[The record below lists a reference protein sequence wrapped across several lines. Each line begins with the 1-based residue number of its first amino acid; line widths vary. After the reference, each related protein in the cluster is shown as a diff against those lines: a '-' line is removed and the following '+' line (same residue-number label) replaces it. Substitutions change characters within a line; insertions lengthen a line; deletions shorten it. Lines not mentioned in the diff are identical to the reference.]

1 MTEGKQ
7 ENQLGST
14 SVDTGN
20 IFKIELDQCNSAF
33 GISADTLRLLAA
45 SYNVTPEAL
54 ITRAVTMWAQAVIP
68 DLDLDSPS
76 LSPAQIELL
85 HQRQQTAD
93 ANTTQ
98 PQQTL
103 ADAFKKLL
111 EGTGENHENADPRP
125 RDGRHP

>member
-7 ENQLGST
+7 ENQLGSA
-14 SVDTGN
+14 SVDTDTFN
-20 IFKIELDQCNSAF
+20 ITLDEHNSAY
-33 GISADTLRLLAA
+33 GISAETLRLLAA

-76 LSPAQIELL
+76 LTPAQIELL
-85 HQRQQTAD
+85 AQRQHSAD
-93 ANTTQ
+93 AYANQ

-111 EGTGENHENADPRP
+111 EGKGDQHENAESSP

>member
-7 ENQLGST
+7 ENKLGST
-14 SVDTGN
+14 SVDN
-20 IFKIELDQCNSAF
+20 SFRIELDEHNSAF
-33 GISADTLRLLAA
+33 GISAETLRLLAA

-54 ITRAVTMWAQAVIP
+54 ITRAVTMWAKAVIP

-76 LSPAQIELL
+76 LTPAQIELL
-85 HQRQQTAD
+85 AQRQHAAD
-93 ANTTQ
+93 AHANQ

-111 EGTGENHENADPRP
+111 EGTGENHENAESRTP
-125 RDGRHP
+125 RDGGHS

>member
-7 ENQLGST
+7 ENQLAPT
-14 SVDTGN
+14 SVDSN
-20 IFKIELDQCNSAF
+20 AFKIELDEHNSVF
-33 GISADTLRLLAA
+33 GISAETLRLLAA
-45 SYNVTPEAL
+45 SYNVTPEVL

-76 LSPAQIELL
+76 LTPEQIELL
-85 HQRQQTAD
+85 NQRQQTAD
-93 ANTTQ
+93 ANTNQ

-111 EGTGENHENADPRP
+111 EGIGDQHENAESSP
-125 RDGRHP
+125 RDGGHS

>member
-1 MTEGKQ
+1 MTEGKK
-7 ENQLGST
+7 ENQQGST
-14 SVDTGN
+14 SVGADTS
-20 IFKIELDQCNSAF
+20 FKIELDQYNSAF

-54 ITRAVTMWAQAVIP
+54 ITRAVTMWARAVIP

-76 LSPAQIELL
+76 LTTAQIELL
-85 HQRQQTAD
+85 NQRQQTAD
-93 ANTTQ
+93 AYAMQ

-111 EGTGENHENADPRP
+111 EGTGENHENAESSP
-125 RDGRHP
+125 RDGGHS

>member
-7 ENQLGST
+7 ENRLVST
-14 SVDTGN
+14 SVDSNSFT
-20 IFKIELDQCNSAF
+20 IALDEHNSAF
-33 GISADTLRLLAA
+33 GISAETLRQLAA

-76 LSPAQIELL
+76 LTPAQIELL
-85 HQRQQTAD
+85 AQRQQTAD
-93 ANTTQ
+93 AHTNQ

-111 EGTGENHENADPRP
+111 EGKGEQHGNAESSP
-125 RDGRHP
+125 RDGGHS

>member
-14 SVDTGN
+14 SVDANT
-20 IFKIELDQCNSAF
+20 FKIELDEHNSAF
-33 GISADTLRLLAA
+33 GISAETLRLLAA

-76 LSPAQIELL
+76 LTPAQIKLL
-85 HQRQQTAD
+85 AQRQHIAD
-93 ANTTQ
+93 AHANQ

-111 EGTGENHENADPRP
+111 EGTGDQHENAESSP
-125 RDGRHP
+125 RDGGHS

>member
-1 MTEGKQ
+1 MTEAKQ

-14 SVDTGN
+14 SVDNSNT
-20 IFKIELDQCNSAF
+20 FKIELDPHNSAF

-76 LSPAQIELL
+76 LTPEQIELL
-85 HQRQQTAD
+85 HQRQQAAD
-93 ANTTQ
+93 ATTTQ

-103 ADAFKKLL
+103 ANAFKKLL
-111 EGTGENHENADPRP
+111 EGTGDQHENDESSP
-125 RDGRHP
+125 RDGGHS

>member
-7 ENQLGST
+7 QNQLGST
-14 SVDTGN
+14 SVDANT
-20 IFKIELDQCNSAF
+20 FKIELDEHNSAF
-33 GISADTLRLLAA
+33 GISAETLRLLAA

-54 ITRAVTMWAQAVIP
+54 IIRAMTMWAQAVIP

-76 LSPAQIELL
+76 LTPEQINLL
-85 HQRQQTAD
+85 VQRQHTAD
-93 ANTTQ
+93 AHANQ

-111 EGTGENHENADPRP
+111 EGKGNQHENAESNP
-125 RDGRHP
+125 RDGGHS

>member
-7 ENQLGST
+7 ENELGST
-14 SVDTGN
+14 SVDAN
-20 IFKIELDQCNSAF
+20 IFKIELDEHNSAF
-33 GISADTLRLLAA
+33 GISAETLRLLAA

-54 ITRAVTMWAQAVIP
+54 ITRAVTMWAKAVIP

-76 LSPAQIELL
+76 LTPAQIELL
-85 HQRQQTAD
+85 AQRQHSAD
-93 ANTTQ
+93 AHATQ

-111 EGTGENHENADPRP
+111 EGKGNQHENAESSP
-125 RDGRHP
+125 RDGGHS

>member
-1 MTEGKQ
+1 MTESKQ

-14 SVDTGN
+14 SVGTGTT
-20 IFKIELDQCNSAF
+20 FKIELDQYNSAF
-33 GISADTLRLLAA
+33 GISAETLRLLAA

-76 LSPAQIELL
+76 LTTAQIELL
-85 HQRQQTAD
+85 NQRRQSAD
-93 ANTTQ
+93 AHTNQ

-103 ADAFKKLL
+103 ADVFKKLL
-111 EGTGENHENADPRP
+111 EGTGENHENAKSDP
-125 RDGRHP
+125 RDGGHS

>member
-7 ENQLGST
+7 ENQLGSA
-14 SVDTGN
+14 SVDADTS
-20 IFKIELDQCNSAF
+20 FKIELDQYNSAF

-68 DLDLDSPS
+68 DLDLDSPA
-76 LSPAQIELL
+76 LTPAQIELL

-93 ANTTQ
+93 ATTNQ

-111 EGTGENHENADPRP
+111 EGKGENHENESDP
-125 RDGRHP
+125 RDGGHS

>member
-1 MTEGKQ
+1 MTESTH
-7 ENQLGST
+7 NNMLGST
-14 SVDTGN
+14 SVDTN
-20 IFKIELDQCNSAF
+20 SFNIELEEQNSAF
-33 GISADTLRLLAA
+33 GISAETLRLLAA

-76 LSPAQIELL
+76 LTPAQIEILAK
-85 HQRQQTAD
+85 RQHTAGAD
-93 ANTTQ
+93 STK

-111 EGTGENHENADPRP
+111 EGTGDTHENAESSP
-125 RDGRHP
+125 RDGGHS

>member
-7 ENQLGST
+7 ENKLGST
-14 SVDTGN
+14 SVDN
-20 IFKIELDQCNSAF
+20 SFNIELDEHNSAF
-33 GISADTLRLLAA
+33 GISAETLRLLAA

-54 ITRAVTMWAQAVIP
+54 ITRAVTMWAKAVIP

-76 LSPAQIELL
+76 LTPAQIELL
-85 HQRQQTAD
+85 AQRQRTAD
-93 ANTTQ
+93 AHANQ

-111 EGTGENHENADPRP
+111 EGTGDQHENAESRP
-125 RDGRHP
+125 RDGRHS